1 MPEISRFLGIVIA
14 MYYRDHAPPHFH
26 AKYEGHVAIF
36 NIQTHR
42 LMAGFLPPN
51 AVRLVR
57 EWLKLHEKELMD
69 DWNRAQTDKE
79 LKPIQPLV

>member
-1 MPEISRFLGIVIA
+1 MPEISRFLGIIIR
-14 MYYRDHAPPHFH
+14 MFYNEHNPPHFH
-26 AKYEGHVAIF
+26 AKYEGHIAVF
-36 NIQTHR
+36 NIRTRR
-42 LMAGFLPPN
+42 LMAGSLPPN

-57 EWLKLHEKELMD
+57 EWVKLHEKELMD